1 MNFSTIGE
9 IAEKSSGAIVVV
21 VGGAVVAGAGVV
33 DVVVD
38 ETAAVVA
45 GVVVAAADADSAG
58 PDPPEHAD
66 AIMAMATKRAG
77 KGICPRCD
85 MVGP

>member
-1 MNFSTIGE
+1 V
-9 IAEKSSGAIVVV
+9 VVV
-21 VGGAVVAGAGVV
+21 VGAEVAGVDVV

-38 ETAAVVA
+38 AMAAVAADV
-45 GVVVAAADADSAG
+45 VVVAAGADSAG

-66 AIMAMATKRAG
+66 AIMAMATKSAG
-77 KGICPRCD
+77 DGICPRRD